1 MTHGARSKRTWISLT
16 LDVGRGEHVI
26 TVVVDDGT
34 DQVEDSFVIK
44 VKEEEGSPGPGL
56 VAVLAA
62 VVLVGLVRVRRR
74 GRRPD

>member
-34 DQVEDSFVIK
+34 DQVEDGFVIR
-44 VKEEEGSPGPGL
+44 VKKEEGSPGPGL
-56 VAVLAA
+56 VAAVAA
-62 VVLVGLVRVRRR
+62 VVLAGLVGVRWR
-74 GRRPD
+74 GRRPA